1 MYKIMN
7 LTHPEVT
14 PVIYLD
20 TAGDEDYAGAG
31 GRPDGE
37 RDGQQNQQQLL
48 QSRNISTDPARPT
61 GLFTSMISTSWR
73 VTTNSVLLAMK

>member
-1 MYKIMN
+1 MN

-48 QSRNISTDPARPT
+48 QN
-61 GLFTSMISTSWR
+61 
-73 VTTNSVLLAMK
+73 